1 MLVCRCGHVSCDFFV
16 SNRTDFRFFSRS
28 SRGCARSHRRC
39 GKMNLNLNFHT
50 NRKCARNPHSTSQ
63 ASRYT
68 SRCVSQNFSP
78 RPHRRSGSGGLP
90 RTHHARP
97 GSAHDGERVTAPE
110 DPRKAPDHSQDAR
123 SHGTRR
129 RCALDPRAAR
139 DSDAV
144 RDAEKTSPP
153 TLVLTARPISYQQQ
167 PRRTLSRRPRRLLS
181 RRSRRRSRYVTP
193 SSHQSD
199 PRRARSILAPRHAS
213 QLPFACRVFGAA
225 VRRRPRGARSRWKF
239 RASRRT
245 PRPSIRT

>member
-1 MLVCRCGHVSCDFFV
+1 MLVEDTCENFIRVERRTRNFRCRTKFFNPRV
-16 SNRTDFRFFSRS
+16 EAAPGVTDGTGKLYLGITKRRVTRLDTRHAIRELFLSRPRM
-28 SRGCARSHRRC
+28 RG
-39 GKMNLNLNFHT
+39 
-50 NRKCARNPHSTSQ
+50 
-63 ASRYT
+63 
-68 SRCVSQNFSP
+68 
-78 RPHRRSGSGGLP
+78 GGLLP

-97 GSAHDGERVTAPE
+97 GSAHDGERVAAPE

-129 RCALDPRAAR
+129 RCALDPHAAR

-153 TLVLTARPISYQQQ
+153 TLVLTARPISNQQQ